1 MIVEAEITPFFV
13 FYTLFFFFLAS
24 LFGSGIGEAGWGLVV
39 EAGGC
44 CAAGFFGKLQ
54 FRIPGKKKKFT
65 KSGSWRVDPGRG
77 RRKGHM
83 AERGEE
89 EGGGGLRPESC
100 RALLPGRCRFS
111 TFNFPI
117 SKLFFCLNRY
127 IYNDVWVT

>member
-54 FRIPGKKKKFT
+54 FRIPGKKKVHQKVEAGAWAQGVADG
-65 KSGSWRVDPGRG
+65 KDIWQREG
-77 RRKGHM
+77 RRKGE
-83 AERGEE
+83 A
-89 EGGGGLRPESC
+89 
-100 RALLPGRCRFS
+100 A
-111 TFNFPI
+111 
-117 SKLFFCLNRY
+117 
-127 IYNDVWVT
+127 